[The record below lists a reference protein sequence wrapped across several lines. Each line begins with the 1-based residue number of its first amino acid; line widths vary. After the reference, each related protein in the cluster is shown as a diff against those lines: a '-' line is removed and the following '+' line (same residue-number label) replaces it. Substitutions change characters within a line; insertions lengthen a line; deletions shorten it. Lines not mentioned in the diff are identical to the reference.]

1 MKGLVLSGGKGTR
14 LRPITYTSAKQL
26 VPVAN
31 KPVLFRVI
39 ESIRDAGID
48 EIGIVIGDTGD
59 EIRSAVGN
67 GRRWGVKISY
77 IEQEA
82 PLGLAHAV
90 KISQDFIGDDRF
102 VMFLGDNCIQGGISP
117 LIQQFG
123 HSDFNA
129 QIVLKKVADPRSFG
143 VAELDDDG
151 RIMRLVEKPREPQS
165 DLALVGIYMFDR
177 HIFDAVNAIQPSAR
191 GELEITDAIQ
201 WLVSN
206 GLRVFP
212 YVHEGWWI
220 DTGKKDDMLEANRL
234 ILDELEPRVQ
244 GYVDRD
250 SQLIGKVIVEAGAEI
265 INSTIRGPAIIGEG
279 TRILNAYVGPFTSIY
294 HHCIVEESEIEHSIV
309 LENSS
314 IRGLPHR
321 IEDSLIGRNV
331 ELTRSPFKPRAYRL
345 VLGDNSSVGVL

>member
-39 ESIRDAGID
+39 EAIRDAGISD
-48 EIGIVIGDTGD
+48 IGIVIGDTGD

-67 GRRWGVKISY
+67 GRRWGVQITY
-77 IEQEA
+77 IPQDA

-90 KISQDFIGDDRF
+90 KISQEFIGDDRF

-117 LIQQFG
+117 LIEQFG
-123 HSDFNA
+123 RSRYNA
-129 QIVLKKVADPRSFG
+129 QIVLKKVADARQFG

-151 RIMRLVEKPREPQS
+151 RIERLVEKPREPRS
-165 DLALVGIYMFDR
+165 DLALVGIYMFDH
-177 HIFDAVNAIQPSAR
+177 HIFEAVNSIKPSAR

-201 WLVSN
+201 WLVAA
-206 GLRVFP
+206 GHQVFP
-212 YVHEGWWI
+212 YVHDGWWI
-220 DTGKKDDMLEANRL
+220 DTGKKDDLLEANRL
-234 ILDELEPRVQ
+234 ILEELQPSMQ

-250 SQLIGKVIVEAGAEI
+250 SQLIGKVIIEAGAEV
-265 INSTIRGPAIIGEG
+265 INSTIRGPAIIGEK

-294 HHCIVEESEIEHSIV
+294 HDCIVEESEIEHSIV
-309 LENSS
+309 LEHSS

-321 IEDSLIGRNV
+321 LEDSLIGRNV
-331 ELTRSPFKPRAYRL
+331 EVARSPFKPRAYRL
-345 VLGDNSSVGVL
+345 LLGDNSTVGML

>member
-39 ESIRDAGID
+39 EAIRDAGITD
-48 EIGIVIGDTGD
+48 IGIVIGDTGD
-59 EIRSAVGN
+59 EIRTAVGN
-67 GRRWGVKISY
+67 GRRWGVKITY
-77 IEQEA
+77 IPQEA

-90 KISQDFIGDDRF
+90 KISRDFLGDDRF

-117 LIQQFG
+117 LIEQFG
-123 HSDFNA
+123 RSDYNA

-151 RIMRLVEKPREPQS
+151 RVIRLVEKPREPKS
-165 DLALVGIYMFDR
+165 DLALVGIYMFD
-177 HIFDAVNAIQPSAR
+177 HHVFEAVEAIRPSAR

-201 WLVSN
+201 WLVSHGYN
-206 GLRVFP
+206 VYP
-212 YVHEGWWI
+212 YIHEGWWI

-234 ILDELEPRVQ
+234 VLEEMEPSVQ

-250 SQLIGKVIVEAGAEI
+250 SQLIGKVIIEPGAEI
-265 INSTIRGPAIIGEG
+265 INSTIRGPAIIGEH
-279 TRILNAYVGPFTSIY
+279 TRIVNAYVGPFTSIY
-294 HHCIVEESEIEHSIV
+294 HHCHIEECEIEHSIV
-309 LENSS
+309 LEYCT

-321 IEDSLIGRNV
+321 LEDSLIGRNV
-331 ELTRSPFKPRAYRL
+331 EIGRSPLRPKAYRL
-345 VLGDNSSVGVL
+345 MLGDNSSVGVL